1 MRQAMIVMSE
11 FGKDKGGIQ
20 NWMYFVQKLLS
31 FKGWKTEAYAYKED
45 HLLEKLGLLLTSKVY
60 FLATWKMSFFIFPVL
75 LSSKRTFFIF
85 VHGNDILRLNM
96 FQKKWIRY
104 LCGKS
109 KVHFIANSKAV
120 ATLFYKE
127 IEHNVDLVQPPFVE
141 IINHNLKIKHEMK
154 RAFLTV
160 SRLVKRKN
168 IQSIIRAL
176 HRLKKEGL
184 DFHYYIAGDG
194 EEKRDI
200 ISLVKNLSMENEV
213 EILGRVSEDQK
224 KSLYKRS
231 NYFLLPSIYDA
242 ADGSIE
248 GYGIVFIE
256 ANSYGLPVLSGNTGG
271 MTEAV
276 IDEVSGLHCDG
287 SVDDIFEKITKML
300 NIKFDAEALYQYAKK
315 HDFRVQQSFMNFI
328 EKKID
333 E

>member
-1 MRQAMIVMSE
+1 MKQAMIVMSE

-127 IEHNVDLVQPPFVE
+127 IEHNVDFVQPPFME

-154 RAFLTV
+154 CAFLTV

-213 EILGRVSEDQK
+213 EILGRVSEDRK

-248 GYGIVFIE
+248 GYR
-256 ANSYGLPVLSGNTGG
+256 
-271 MTEAV
+271 
-276 IDEVSGLHCDG
+276 D
-287 SVDDIFEKITKML
+287 
-300 NIKFDAEALYQYAKK
+300 
-315 HDFRVQQSFMNFI
+315 SFYRGQ
-328 EKKID
+328 
-333 E
+333 